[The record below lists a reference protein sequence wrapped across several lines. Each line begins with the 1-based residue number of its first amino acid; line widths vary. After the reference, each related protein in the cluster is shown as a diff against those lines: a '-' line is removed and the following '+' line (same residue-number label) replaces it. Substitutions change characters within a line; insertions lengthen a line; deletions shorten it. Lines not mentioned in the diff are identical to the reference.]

1 MEIETGSIGIPT
13 FERTLTTEPCDVA
26 TLQKEKERDNRIYKA
41 LLEVVEVEGGDI
53 TQESLKMMAHSYELL
68 KPHLPLSKAELIN
81 EERELNLRTYTEYK
95 TKLYEEYMGRYVVI
109 AKGEIQAVGDSFDDV
124 RNVALDANHRFIFRV
139 ESKKKVRG
147 RLRWPMKRK

>member
-1 MEIETGSIGIPT
+1 MQIETGIVGIPH
-13 FERTLTTEPCDVA
+13 TTETSDVDI
-26 TLQKEKERDNRIYKA
+26 LQKQKELDNRIHGA
-41 LLEVVEVEGGDI
+41 FLEVVKEWDN
-53 TQESLKMMAHSYELL
+53 TPELL
-68 KPHLPLSKAELIN
+68 KKMAYSYGLLNPRLPLSKAELIN

-124 RNVALDANHRFIFRV
+124 KNVALDANHRFIFKV